1 MNQRENSL
9 GSSSGAELI
18 PSSSS
23 NASSNSDSGVDKSRK
38 ENSTGSTPL
47 PPFKNT
53 FLPNSDQLIKED
65 QKAAKFTTNSW
76 QFCSFL
82 GTFQAIFVIFF
93 ACFVEYEDRWHKD
106 LLQARTEAERQ
117 AIIKAADAEMTRN
130 FAWFQD
136 VHVMIVAGIGFLM
149 TFLKRYSW
157 SSLGFNFIFAAFT
170 VQWSILIQGFFFD
183 SGHGVHG
190 SPTANSNFTEV
201 SEHKSQFTFIHINL
215 MSLMEAEFSAG
226 AALISYG
233 CVLGVAS
240 PVQCLIMIIFEMVFY
255 KLNAYICFNIFTISD
270 IGGSIVLHAFG
281 AYFGL
286 AVARCLFKKGQSE
299 HSSEGEIIFQSWPI
313 D

>member
-1 MNQRENSL
+1 MEQRENPRR
-9 GSSSGAELI
+9 SSSGAELI
-18 PSSSS
+18 PSTSS
-23 NASSNSDSGVDKSRK
+23 NGSSGSDSGVGKVKKSG
-38 ENSTGSTPL
+38 GSTPL

-53 FLPNSDQLIKED
+53 FLPNADQMIKPD
-65 QKAAKFTTNSW
+65 QTAAKFTTNSW

-190 SPTANSNFTEV
+190 SHAVQENFTEV
-201 SEHKSQFTFIHINL
+201 VEHKSQFTFIHINL
-215 MSLMEAEFSAG
+215 MALMEAEFSAG

-286 AVARCLFKKGQSE
+286 AVARCLFKKGQTE
-299 HSSEGEIIFQSWPI
+299 HSSEGEIKI
-313 D
+313 

>member
-1 MNQRENSL
+1 MNRPENTRR
-9 GSSSGAELI
+9 SSSGAELI
-18 PSSSS
+18 PSTSS
-23 NASSNSDSGVDKSRK
+23 NASSNSDSGVGKTRK
-38 ENSTGSTPL
+38 ENSGGSTPL

-53 FLPNSDQLIKED
+53 FLPNSNQLIKPD
-65 QKAAKFTTNSW
+65 QVAAKFTTNSW

-183 SGHGVHG
+183 SGHVGGHG
-190 SPTANSNFTEV
+190 SHSTNDNFTEV
-201 SEHKSQFTFIHINL
+201 LEHKSQFTFIHINL

-286 AVARCLFKKGQSE
+286 AVARCLFKKGQTE
-299 HSSEGEIIFQSWPI
+299 HTSEGEIIIYNQYI
-313 D
+313 

>member
-1 MNQRENSL
+1 MEQRENPRR
-9 GSSSGAELI
+9 SSSGAELI
-18 PSSSS
+18 PSTSS
-23 NASSNSDSGVDKSRK
+23 NRSSGSDSGVGKAK
-38 ENSTGSTPL
+38 NSGGSTPL

-53 FLPNSDQLIKED
+53 FLPNADQMIKSDQT
-65 QKAAKFTTNSW
+65 AAKFTTNSW

-82 GTFQAIFVIFF
+82 GTFQAIFIIFF

-190 SPTANSNFTEV
+190 SHAVHENLTEV
-201 SEHKSQFTFIHINL
+201 VEHKSQFTFIHINL
-215 MSLMEAEFSAG
+215 MALMEAEFSAG

-286 AVARCLFKKGQSE
+286 AVARCLFKKGQTE
-299 HSSEGEIIFQSWPI
+299 HSSEGEIKI
-313 D
+313 

>member
-1 MNQRENSL
+1 MNRPENTRR
-9 GSSSGAELI
+9 SSSGAELI
-18 PSSSS
+18 PSTSS
-23 NASSNSDSGVDKSRK
+23 NASSNSDSGVGKTRK
-38 ENSTGSTPL
+38 ENSRGSTPL

-53 FLPNSDQLIKED
+53 FLPNSNQLIKPD
-65 QKAAKFTTNSW
+65 QVAAKFTTNSW

-183 SGHGVHG
+183 SGHVGGHG
-190 SPTANSNFTEV
+190 SHSTNDNFTEV
-201 SEHKSQFTFIHINL
+201 LEHKSQFTFIHINL

-286 AVARCLFKKGQSE
+286 AVARCLFKKGQTE
-299 HSSEGEIIFQSWPI
+299 HTSEGEIIIYNQYI
-313 D
+313 

>member
-1 MNQRENSL
+1 MEQILANPRR
-9 GSSSGAELI
+9 SSSGAELI
-18 PSSSS
+18 PSTSS
-23 NASSNSDSGVDKSRK
+23 NGSSGSDSGVGKIRKS
-38 ENSTGSTPL
+38 NSGGSTPL

-53 FLPNSDQLIKED
+53 FLPNADQMIKSDQM
-65 QKAAKFTTNSW
+65 AAKFTTNSW

-82 GTFQAIFVIFF
+82 GTFQAIFIIFF

-106 LLQARTEAERQ
+106 LLQAKTEAERQ

-190 SPTANSNFTEV
+190 GSHATQNFTEV
-201 SEHKSQFTFIHINL
+201 VEHKSQFTFIHINL
-215 MSLMEAEFSAG
+215 MALMEAEFSAG

-286 AVARCLFKKGQSE
+286 AVARCLFKKGQTE
-299 HSSEGEIIFQSWPI
+299 HSSEGEIQIHF
-313 D
+313 

>member
-1 MNQRENSL
+1 M
-9 GSSSGAELI
+9 
-18 PSSSS
+18 
-23 NASSNSDSGVDKSRK
+23 
-38 ENSTGSTPL
+38 

-53 FLPNSDQLIKED
+53 FLPNADQLIKADE
-65 QKAAKFTTNSW
+65 KAAKFTTNSW

-136 VHVMIVAGIGFLM
+136 AHVMIVAGIGFLM

-183 SGHGVHG
+183 SGHGAHG
-190 SPTANSNFTEV
+190 SPTDNSNFTEV

-299 HSSEGEIIFQSWPI
+299 HSSEGKLIIEF
-313 D
+313 